1 MYPGG
6 GEEVAGLD
14 LGQRAPRGVL
24 LDLAA
29 CPLVTQARWSSPTHN
44 THLELRAPEAVFS

>member
-6 GEEVAGLD
+6 GEEVAGLG
-14 LGQRAPRGVL
+14 LSQRAPRGVL

-29 CPLVTQARWSSPTHN
+29 CPSVTQACWSSPTHD